1 MSIPAERQA
10 SQHPLVDHK
19 NSHKRVAPGRDWE
32 TLRPTMNP
40 DFIREALRQV
50 RYPGFSRD
58 IVSFGL
64 VKDVKCEPGLVTV
77 RLEVA
82 TRDPKVPQQIFQDCH
97 AILDPL
103 PDVGTVKV
111 EIDVKDAPTAAAG
124 STVGKSSIPGVKRII
139 AVASGKGGVGKSTV
153 AANLAVALAA
163 TGAAV
168 GLCDCDLYGPSVA
181 QMFGVNERPMANE
194 HDEIIPLEAH
204 GLKLMSMG
212 FLLEDRSPVIVR
224 GPMATRYT
232 QQFLRQVAWG
242 DLDYL
247 VLDLPPGT
255 GDIQL
260 TIVQTVSVD
269 GTVIV
274 TTPQE
279 VALIDARKAVSMF
292 AKVNVPILGLI
303 ENMAWFECDAGKKY
317 YIFGQGGGVQEAQE
331 MNVDLLGRIPVD
343 IQTRERGD
351 AGAPVALVSPSQSK
365 VSAAFHELA
374 AKVRAKLPVG

>member
-1 MSIPAERQA
+1 VDYPAKITTSE
-10 SQHPLVDHK
+10 V
-19 NSHKRVAPGRDWE
+19 SHNRVAPAPEW
-32 TLRPTMNP
+32 LKLPLSMSP

-58 IVSFGL
+58 IISFGL
-64 VKDVKCEPGLVTV
+64 VKDVLCEPGLVTV
-77 RLEVA
+77 HIEVA
-82 TRDPKVPQQIFQDCH
+82 TRDPKVPEQIFRDCH

-103 PDVGTVKV
+103 PDIGTVKV
-111 EIDVKDAPTAAAG
+111 EVDVKDAPAAAG
-124 STVGKSSIPGVKRII
+124 GMAGSVGKSSIPGVKRVI

-163 TGAAV
+163 TGAKV

-194 HDEIIPLEAH
+194 HDEIIPIVAH

-232 QQFLRQVAWG
+232 QQFLRQVAWE

-260 TIVQTVSVD
+260 TIVQTVTVD
-269 GTVIV
+269 GTIIV

-279 VALIDARKAVSMF
+279 VALIDARKAVTMF

-303 ENMAWFECDAGKKY
+303 ENMSWFEGDDGKRY
-317 YIFGQGGGVQEAQE
+317 YLFGKEGGVKEAKDL
-331 MNVDLLGRIPVD
+331 NVPLLGQIPID
-343 IQTRERGD
+343 IATRERGD
-351 AGAPVALVSPSQSK
+351 SGAPIALVPANENK
-365 VSAAFHELA
+365 VSAAFHSVA
-374 AKVRAKLPVG
+374 AAIRSRVPV

>member
-1 MSIPAERQA
+1 
-10 SQHPLVDHK
+10 
-19 NSHKRVAPGRDWE
+19 
-32 TLRPTMNP
+32 MNP

-64 VKDVKCEPGLVTV
+64 VKDVICDGGQVTV
-77 RLEVA
+77 RIEVQ
-82 TRDPKVPQQIFQDCH
+82 TRDASVPEQIFKDCH
-97 AILDPL
+97 AVLDVL
-103 PDVGTVKV
+103 PDVQAVKV
-111 EIDVKDAPTAAAG
+111 DIEVKDNPAAASAG
-124 STVGKSSIPGVKRII
+124 AGVGRSTIPGVNRII

-153 AANLAVALAA
+153 AANLVVALAK
-163 TGAAV
+163 TGAKV

-181 QMFGVNERPMANE
+181 MMFGTNERPMANE

-204 GLKLMSMG
+204 GVKLMSMG

-247 VLDLPPGT
+247 ILDLPPGT

-269 GTVIV
+269 GAVIV

-279 VALIDARKAVSMF
+279 VALIDARKAASMF
-292 AKVNVPILGLI
+292 GKVNVSILGLI
-303 ENMAWFECDAGKKY
+303 ENMAWFECDAGKRY
-317 YIFGQGGGVQEAQE
+317 HLFGDGGGVREAE
-331 MNVDLLGRIPVD
+331 TLGVPLLGRIPIDVP
-343 IQTRERGD
+343 TREGGD
-351 AGAPVALVSPSQSK
+351 SGRPVALISPSENK
-365 VSAAFHELA
+365 VSAAFHQA
-374 AKVRAKLPVG
+374 AAALRTSVPLR

>member
-1 MSIPAERQA
+1 MS
-10 SQHPLVDHK
+10 
-19 NSHKRVAPGRDWE
+19 
-32 TLRPTMNP
+32 P

-58 IVSFGL
+58 IISFGL

-77 RLEVA
+77 HIEIA
-82 TRDPKVPQQIFQDCH
+82 TRDEKIPQQIFQNCH

-103 PDVGTVKV
+103 PDIGTVKI
-111 EIDVKDAPTAAAG
+111 EIDVKDAPAAASGAG

-163 TGAAV
+163 TGAKV

-232 QQFLRQVAWG
+232 QQFLRQVAWE

-260 TIVQTVSVD
+260 TIVQTVTVD
-269 GTVIV
+269 GVIIV

-279 VALIDARKAVSMF
+279 VALIDARKVVSMF
-292 AKVNVPILGLI
+292 AKVNVPITGLV

-317 YIFGQGGGVQEAQE
+317 YIFGQEGGVREAE
-331 MNVDLLGRIPVD
+331 HLNVPLLGQIPINVE
-343 IQTRERGD
+343 TRERGD
-351 AGAPVALVSPSQSK
+351 SGAPIALASPANNK
-365 VSAAFHELA
+365 VSAAFHEIA
-374 AKVRAKLPVG
+374 AKVRSKIPIG